1 MFSPR
6 RLAVLLALLACV
18 CLLAVAPRLAAGAAS
33 RAQAQAAFEEG
44 NGHYAAGRYAEAV
57 LAYERALEAAH
68 ASAALY
74 HNLGSAHARL
84 GQLGQAV
91 RFYEKA
97 RRLAPRDRRLQHDLA
112 TVRGRLPEGALA
124 PPPPRGWL
132 AVVAAWPA
140 WTLWALGLALTWA
153 GAGAFAAHA
162 WGAPGPPWGR
172 PACYAAV
179 ALGLALVAG
188 GWAASY
194 GQRQGARLT
203 VVVAAEAAVRTAP
216 SDTAR
221 TARTLAEGS
230 VVPLDARRARWVRV
244 RLPDGTPGWIAA
256 ALVADV

>member
-1 MFSPR
+1 ME
-6 RLAVLLALLACV
+6 
-18 CLLAVAPRLAAGAAS
+18 AGDV
-33 RAQAQAAFEEG
+33 QAAFAAG
-44 NGHYAAGRYAEAV
+44 NAHYAAGRYAEAV
-57 LAYERALEAAH
+57 LAYERALAAPK

-74 HNLGSAHARL
+74 HNLGSAYVRL

-97 RRLAPRDRRLQHDLA
+97 RRLAPRDPRLRHDLA

-124 PPPPRGWL
+124 PAPPRGWL

-140 WTLWALGLALTWA
+140 WTLLVLGLALTWA

-162 WGAPGPPWGR
+162 WGVPAPPWLR

-179 ALGLALVAG
+179 AMGLVLVAG
-188 GWAASY
+188 AWAASY
-194 GQRQGARLT
+194 GQHRHARLA
-203 VVVAAEAAVRTAP
+203 VVVAAEAAVHAAP

-230 VVPLDARRARWVRV
+230 VVPLDTRRARWVRV
-244 RLPDGTPGWIAA
+244 RLPDGATGWIAA